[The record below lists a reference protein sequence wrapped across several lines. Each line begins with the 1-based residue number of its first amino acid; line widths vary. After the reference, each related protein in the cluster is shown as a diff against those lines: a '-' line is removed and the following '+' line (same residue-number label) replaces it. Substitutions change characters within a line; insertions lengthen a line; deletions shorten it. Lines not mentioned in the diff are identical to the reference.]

1 MSNICLCV
9 VVYYIVLEMVTVK
22 IYKSKIKENK
32 WILGSMQYGYFNVG
46 FIDGL
51 SFGAVMFCKLTTID
65 ELVVLPCNKKKQN
78 SLAEWKWL
86 NST

>member
-1 MSNICLCV
+1 
-9 VVYYIVLEMVTVK
+9 
-22 IYKSKIKENK
+22 
-32 WILGSMQYGYFNVG
+32 MQYGYFNVG

-78 SLAEWKWL
+78 SLAE
-86 NST
+86 